1 MLKYDLHMHTA
12 LRHAGY
18 STSDL
23 EEIKRR
29 MNAEPAYLSGLRDEF
44 AKAALQGYL
53 ASAAPDLEPIEF
65 ASTIAADC
73 YALADAMIAARGKGG
88 TP

>member
-1 MLKYDLHMHTA
+1 MLRYDLHMHTA

-44 AKAALQGYL
+44 AKAALVGVLSSGMYDTKG
-53 ASAAPDLEPIEF
+53 ASQCALESYE
-65 ASTIAADC
+65 
-73 YALADAMIAARGKGG
+73 LADAMLTARSKGG
-88 TP
+88 AA